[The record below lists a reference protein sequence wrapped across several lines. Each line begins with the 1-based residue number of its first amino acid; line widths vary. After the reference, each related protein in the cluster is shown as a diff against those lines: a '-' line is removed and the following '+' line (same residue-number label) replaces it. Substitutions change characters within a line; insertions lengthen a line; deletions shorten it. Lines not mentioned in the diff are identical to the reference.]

1 MKKFGVM
8 ALIVALACGVQ
19 ASWYWPFG
27 SDDHEESDNRPR
39 LSELMEPVSLLIDE
53 ASDMAA
59 EGKDQE
65 SIDKYRAALAKL
77 DEIEM
82 QNQDRVSRPEFS
94 TVRNKRAYVN
104 AAIDSMLLR
113 QVKANARAVAVSDTT
128 ELEKKLAAER
138 NPTNQAAVAE
148 KPLAAAETG
157 VGSSKPEPQKPKVTK
172 SKGKK
177 HAANKTDKKASKA
190 TTPRERVMECIANGD
205 FEAASPIIEDM
216 LVKKPNDVVA
226 LNLKATMEAAQGKY
240 KAAEST
246 LDQTIMSNP
255 RNYYAYYNMANLML
269 RIHPDNKL
277 VAKRYYETGRAMGGP
292 ENAQLEEA
300 IK

>member
-8 ALIVALACGVQ
+8 ALIGVLACGVN
-19 ASWYWPFG
+19 ASWYWPFE
-27 SDDHEESDNRPR
+27 SEDHEETGDRPR

-53 ASDMAA
+53 ASDMAD

-65 SIDKYRAALAKL
+65 SIDKYREALVKL

-104 AAIDSMLLR
+104 AAIDSLLLR
-113 QVKANARAVAVSDTT
+113 QVKMNAKAVAVSDTT

-138 NPTNQAAVAE
+138 NSRKQVAKSEESLASTNTVA
-148 KPLAAAETG
+148 KQ
-157 VGSSKPEPQKPKVTK
+157 QKPIP
-172 SKGKK
+172 
-177 HAANKTDKKASKA
+177 KKASEATAPRDKA
-190 TTPRERVMECIANGD
+190 MECVTRGD
-205 FEAASPIIEDM
+205 FESAAVIIGDM
-216 LVKKPNDVVA
+216 LAKKPNDVVA
-226 LNLKATMEAAQGKY
+226 MNLKATMEAAQGEY

-255 RNYYAYYNMANLML
+255 RSYHAYYNMANLML
-269 RIHPDNKL
+269 LVHPDSKQ
-277 VAKRYYETGRAMGGP
+277 VARRYYETGRAMGGP
-292 ENAQLEEA
+292 VNAQLEGVT
-300 IK
+300 K